1 MSQDVLPQ
9 INADAGKTVN
19 RTLVLFIICFLA
31 ILSTFMVSAL
41 NVALPVVNLEFKV
54 NAIVLNWIVAS
65 YILTMA
71 IFSVPFGRI
80 ADIVGIKKIFL
91 LGVAVYILASL
102 GVIFARSA
110 SILIVIR
117 LLQGLGGA
125 MISATSMAILTA
137 SFPGNQRGRAL
148 GIYTAC
154 VYAGLSIGPLLGGII
169 TEHSSWRFI
178 FLAPA
183 PLCLLVLGLTLWKVK
198 SEWAESKGE
207 KFDYLGSLIFGLSLA
222 AIMYGFSL
230 LPAVP
235 GGIFT
240 LIGILGI
247 VGFLFYENS
256 IPSPVLNIGL
266 FKNNRIFV
274 FSNLAALINYT
285 ATAGIA
291 FLLSLY
297 LQYIKGFSAET
308 AGFVLITQ
316 PVIMAVVSPFAG
328 RLSDRVETRTVA
340 SIGMSLV
347 CLGLISFAL
356 LTAATSVVLI
366 IISLV
371 VLGTGFAFFS
381 SPNMNAIMSSVKP
394 KYYAVASSLTSTMRN
409 LGQTLGNGICMVVF
423 AVIIG
428 RVVIGPENYLA
439 FLSSAKIAF
448 AIFACLCFVGVFA
461 SLARGN
467 SNRQ

>member
-1 MSQDVLPQ
+1 MSQDGLPR
-9 INADAGKTVN
+9 INADTGKPVN

-54 NAIVLNWIVAS
+54 NAIVLNWIVAA

-80 ADIVGIKKIFL
+80 ADILGIKKIFL

-102 GVIFARSA
+102 GVIFAGSA

-169 TEHSSWRFI
+169 TEHSNWRII
-178 FLAPA
+178 FLAPV
-183 PLCLLVLGLTLWKVK
+183 PFCLLVLGLTLWKVK

-207 KFDYLGSLIFGLSLA
+207 KFDYIGSLIFGLSLA

-247 VGFLFYENS
+247 VGFLFYENR
-256 IPSPVLNIGL
+256 IPSPVLNMGL
-266 FKNNRIFV
+266 FKNNQIFV

-297 LQYIKGFSAET
+297 LQYIKGFSADM
-308 AGFVLITQ
+308 AGLVLVTQ
-316 PVIMAVVSPFAG
+316 PVIQAVISPFAG
-328 RLSDRVETRTVA
+328 RLSDKVETRTVA

-381 SPNMNAIMSSVKP
+381 SPNMNAIMSAVKP

-428 RVVIGPENYLA
+428 RVIIGPENYQA

-448 AIFACLCFVGVFA
+448 AIFACLCFIGVFA

-467 SNRQ
+467 SNK